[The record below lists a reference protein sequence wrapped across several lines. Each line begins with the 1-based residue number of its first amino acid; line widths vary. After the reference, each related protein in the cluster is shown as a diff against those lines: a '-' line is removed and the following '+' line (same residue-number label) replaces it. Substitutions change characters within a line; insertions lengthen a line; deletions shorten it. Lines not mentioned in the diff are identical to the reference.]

1 MNRPLAPLAL
11 VLALAC
17 TVPALAAEDISKI
30 NGSIETT
37 AGGHYGDLETVNGAV
52 RVAERVQ
59 AGATSTVNGSIRVAD
74 GARLESVQAV
84 NGSIRLGRDVK
95 VAGGIETVNGSVFVD
110 QGSRIGR
117 GVETVNG
124 AIGLVRT
131 HLGTGIE
138 TVNGNITVG
147 IGSQLDGGITVSRP
161 QGWFSAA
168 PKRRPRVVI
177 SPGAVVTG
185 PLRFER
191 EVDLYVHRSAR
202 IGQVTG
208 AEPVIFDTDTAPR
221 D

>member
-1 MNRPLAPLAL
+1 MKPQILLLAL
-11 VLALAC
+11 SLVC
-17 TVPALAAEDISKI
+17 TSAWADEDVSKVNGKISAD
-30 NGSIETT
+30 
-37 AGGHYGDLETVNGAV
+37 AGKTYGALETVNGSI
-52 RVAERVQ
+52 EIG
-59 AGATSTVNGSIRVAD
+59 AGAQTKNV
-74 GARLESVQAV
+74 
-84 NGSIRLGRDVK
+84 
-95 VAGGIETVNGSVFVD
+95 ETVNG
-110 QGSRIGR
+110 GIRIGDNAR
-117 GVETVNG
+117 TGGVETVNG

-177 SPGAVVTG
+177 SPGAVVAG

-202 IGQVTG
+202 IGPVTG

>member
-59 AGATSTVNGSIRVAD
+59 AGAASTVNGSITVGD
-74 GARLESVQAV
+74 GARLESLEAV
-84 NGSIRLGRDVK
+84 NGSLRLGRDVQ

-124 AIGLVRT
+124 D
-131 HLGTGIE
+131 
-138 TVNGNITVG
+138 ITVG

-177 SPGAVVTG
+177 SPGAVVAG

-202 IGQVTG
+202 IGPVTG

>member
-17 TVPALAAEDISKI
+17 ANPALAAEDISRI

-37 AGGHYGDLETVNGAV
+37 AGGHYGDL
-52 RVAERVQ
+52 
-59 AGATSTVNGSIRVAD
+59 
-74 GARLESVQAV
+74 
-84 NGSIRLGRDVK
+84 
-95 VAGGIETVNGSVFVD
+95 
-110 QGSRIGR
+110 
-117 GVETVNG
+117 ETVNG

-177 SPGAVVTG
+177 SPGAVVAG

-202 IGQVTG
+202 IGPVTG